1 MSSLKPNMQIVQQIQ
16 EILKSKGMYNQKN
29 IEELSN
35 INKSELK
42 KTSALLFVKR
52 STLKKKIA
60 ALDYLLEKQVP

>member
-1 MSSLKPNMQIVQQIQ
+1 
-16 EILKSKGMYNQKN
+16 MYNQKY
-29 IEELSN
+29 IEELSS